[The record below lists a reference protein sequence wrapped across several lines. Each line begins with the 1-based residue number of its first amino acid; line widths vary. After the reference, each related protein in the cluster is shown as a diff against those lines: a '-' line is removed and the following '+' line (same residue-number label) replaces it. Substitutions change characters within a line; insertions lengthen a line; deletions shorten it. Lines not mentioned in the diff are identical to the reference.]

1 MNKLADRSNLHEYR
15 TIAMHRLAALAAAPD
30 YHRVLFENERVR
42 VLDTRRLAGEQ
53 TPVHAPRIARSAL
66 CRELDRLHPPRRQ
79 WKRARR
85 QPRPSVTGYWGG
97 ALDRCLRPHS
107 VENTGAADLH
117 IIGVEIKGLGA

>member
-42 VLDTRRLAGEQ
+42 VLDTRPPAGEQ

-66 CRELDRLHPPRRQ
+66 CRELERLHPPMPMRTCS
-79 WKRARR
+79 
-85 QPRPSVTGYWGG
+85 PT
-97 ALDRCLRPHS
+97 
-107 VENTGAADLH
+107 AAAVRHRL
-117 IIGVEIKGLGA
+117 LGRGFGSMPAPAFG